1 MYLKYYQLF
10 LGGIDEAGRGSII
23 GPLVIAGI
31 SFDSMKIDLLK
42 NMYVTDSKKIPPKK
56 RAILFDKIFNICD
69 SIFIC
74 KINCRTIDKFV
85 KSNNLNKLESKFM
98 TVVADNIHAD
108 KIIVDSCDVNP
119 YRFQQEIKKNITNK
133 KISIYSYHKADLDN
147 IFVSCASI
155 IAKVTRDSEI
165 AKLKKFIKNDFGSG
179 YPSDP
184 KTKRFIQDNDFGKNS
199 KDYIRYSWK
208 PVKEILDQSI
218 QTKLCVRE
226 IQSLE

>member
-1 MYLKYYQLF
+1 MYLKHYQLF
-10 LGGIDEAGRGSII
+10 LGGIDEAGRGSMI

-31 SFDSMKIDLLK
+31 SFDSRKIDLLE
-42 NMYVTDSKKIPPKK
+42 NMNITDSKKTHPKK
-56 RAILFDKIFNICD
+56 REVLFDKIFNICD

-74 KINCRTIDKFV
+74 KVNCSTIDKFV

-184 KTKRFIQDNDFGKNS
+184 KTKRFIQENDFGKS
-199 KDYIRYSWK
+199 FKDYVRYSWK
-208 PVKEILDQSI
+208 PIKEILDQNS
-218 QTKLCVRE
+218 QTKLCVKE

>member
-1 MYLKYYQLF
+1 MF

-31 SFDSMKIDLLK
+31 SFDSRKLVLLK
-42 NMYVTDSKKIPPKK
+42 NMNITDSKKIIPKK
-56 RAILFDKIFNICD
+56 REILFDKIFDICE

-74 KINCRTIDKFV
+74 KINCPTIDKFV

-98 TVVADNIHAD
+98 TIVADNIHAD

-119 YRFQQEIKKNITNK
+119 CRFQQEIKKNIANK

-165 AKLKKFIKNDFGSG
+165 AKLKNIMKIDFGSG

-184 KTKRFIQDNDFGKNS
+184 KTKRFIRDNDFSKSAKN
-199 KDYIRYSWK
+199 YVRYSWK
-208 PVKEILDQSI
+208 PVKEILDLNI
-218 QTKLCVRE
+218 QTKLFVKE
-226 IQSLE
+226 INLSNTDE

>member
-1 MYLKYYQLF
+1 MYLKHYQLF
-10 LGGIDEAGRGSII
+10 IGGIDEAGRGSII
-23 GPLVIAGI
+23 GPMVIAGI
-31 SFDSMKIDLLK
+31 SFDSRKIDLLK
-42 NMYVTDSKKIPPKK
+42 NMNITDSKKTHPKK
-56 RAILFDKIFNICD
+56 REVLFDKIFDICD

-74 KINCRTIDKFV
+74 KVNCSTIDKFV
-85 KSNNLNKLESKFM
+85 KSNSLNKLESKFM

-165 AKLKKFIKNDFGSG
+165 AKLKKSINNDFGSG

-184 KTKRFIQDNDFGKNS
+184 KTKRFIRENDFGKSS
-199 KDYIRYSWK
+199 KDYVRYSWK
-208 PVKEILDQSI
+208 PIKEILDQNG
-218 QTKLCVRE
+218 QTKLCVKE
-226 IQSLE
+226 IPSLE